1 MKIST
6 RTAGLI
12 CGALAAGAYGLNPLF
27 ALPLYKLG
35 MTPDQVLLCR
45 FALAAVMLVPV
56 MLCKKITFAINLKET
71 VSLFAGGML
80 MATSALTLYLAYQ
93 CMDAGLA
100 STVLFVYPVIVAV
113 TMCTVFRERIS
124 LVTVISIV
132 LSLAGLSLLAN
143 GGSGSKVTLAGVLLS
158 LASAASYAF
167 YIVAVKKSAM
177 KNLSST
183 KLTFYTLVFGS
194 LLYLLRLDCG
204 ASMRVPCDW
213 FAWLCLVGVAFFP
226 TIIALAFMA
235 ISIAKAGATPTAI
248 LGVLEPVT
256 GLMVGVLIFGERLN
270 LLNIAGIILIFVSVL
285 LIVCPG
291 DKNSSQEPAE

>member
-1 MKIST
+1 MINEKMRALGAKRSVIRELFEYGKIRKAEIGEENVFDFSL
-6 RTAGLI
+6 G
-12 CGALAAGAYGLNPLF
+12 NPSVP
-27 ALPLYKLG
+27 A
-35 MTPDQVLLCR
+35 PDEVNAEIVRMVSEESSILLH
-45 FALAAVMLVPV
+45 
-56 MLCKKITFAINLKET
+56 
-71 VSLFAGGML
+71 GY
-80 MATSALTLYLAYQ
+80 TSAQ
-93 CMDAGLA
+93 GDAGVRQAIADYINKTQGESVHKDCLYM
-100 STVLFVYPVIVAV
+100 TVGAAAALTCSLTALVSPGEEVIVPSPYFPEYK
-113 TMCTVFRERIS
+113 VFIERC
-124 LVTVISIV
+124 
-132 LSLAGLSLLAN
+132 

-270 LLNIAGIILIFVSVL
+270 LLNIAGIILIFVSVM